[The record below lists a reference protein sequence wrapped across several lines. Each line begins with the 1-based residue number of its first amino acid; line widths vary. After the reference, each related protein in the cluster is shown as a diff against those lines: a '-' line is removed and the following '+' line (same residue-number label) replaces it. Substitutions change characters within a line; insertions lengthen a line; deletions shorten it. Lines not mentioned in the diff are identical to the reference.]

1 MVEKIKEW
9 VPVAKDEAAEGF
21 MGIKD
26 YIDEF
31 CYVRPVPLSETNL
44 MTNWTD
50 EMQTPGYE

>member
-1 MVEKIKEW
+1 MVERIKEW